1 MSPRRW
7 PSFILTRR
15 QSGAGSCPI
24 STLFGRRPVR
34 HRFRAGEKNPVAAV
48 ALRYLATPVDVEMAA
63 RELGL
68 DDVEELKELV
78 RGNEILKSW
87 QLGPLAEGKPVPRA
101 VWAENDLGRSP
112 FRDVA
117 RLLKLGLARR
127 HP

>member
-1 MSPRRW
+1 
-7 PSFILTRR
+7 
-15 QSGAGSCPI
+15 
-24 STLFGRRPVR
+24 
-34 HRFRAGEKNPVAAV
+34 
-48 ALRYLATPVDVEMAA
+48 MAA

-87 QLGPLAEGKPVPRA
+87 QLGHWPGKAGAPGRLGQ
-101 VWAENDLGRSP
+101 NDLGRSP